1 MEVTLAQGG
10 FTYTGPADLPPPDLV
25 PSSRTSPSSH
35 VRAYDD
41 ESDDEPDMPGVGRFN
56 STGRRR
62 RRERPRR
69 RRGRIEYTQDL
80 KASAGENW
88 RLIVCHRPPV
98 L

>member
-25 PSSRTSPSSH
+25 SSSRASSSAH

-41 ESDDEPDMPGVGRFN
+41 ESDDEPDVPGVGRFN
-56 STGRRR
+56 STGGRR

-69 RRGRIEYTQDL
+69 RRGRIEYTRDL

-88 RLIVCHRPPV
+88 RLIVCYRPPV

>member
-1 MEVTLAQGG
+1 MDVILAQGG
-10 FTYTGPADLPPPDLV
+10 FTYTGPADAPPPDLV
-25 PSSRTSPSSH
+25 PFASSASSTH

-41 ESDDEPDMPGVGRFN
+41 ASDDELDVPGIGRFN
-56 STGRRR
+56 STGGRP

-69 RRGRIEYTQDL
+69 RRGRIEYTRDL

-88 RLIVCHRPPV
+88 RLIVCHKPPV